1 MCNILKYV
9 VAPTTQPWAMERS
22 LRASIVMKKKKKLIL
37 LASMFPLLFYNS
49 SSSQMLIP
57 NLKFLCPIHMR
68 QSLHIVTQPN
78 SHGGFA
84 HFKNKRT

>member
-1 MCNILKYV
+1 MSYGEELESKHRDEEEEEVDPSCFHV
-9 VAPTTQPWAMERS
+9 SSS
-22 LRASIVMKKKKKLIL
+22 LLQL
-37 LASMFPLLFYNS
+37 LA
-49 SSSQMLIP
+49 SQMLIP